1 MLLMLLGLAQ
11 ADEIVIDDQ
20 DGPPHFT
27 TTGDDWT
34 TWGMSGYG
42 FDGDDSSYHYTSH
55 TVGGSDRRGTATWT
69 PDITTEG
76 TWEVQVWFRRTENRT
91 PDADFV
97 LIDGHG
103 KEQHISV
110 DQRGDGASGWLSLG
124 EQWCAEG
131 RGGCIVTLDANDDD
145 HSDEANAVRFVLLDE
160 EKPEDDPPENEPD
173 PELIDCDEFPGLGS
187 HVMTLFAEEVG
198 AAGWGDAGHA
208 QGEPDGLEAWSENVD
223 ADESLRASGFAVCN
237 PKGEESI
244 DRVVVSTKASTQY
257 DSGPYELRL
266 RLDAGGESATVFN
279 GVQTRWHEVDISAD
293 RSWTWEDLAALQAAI
308 SLHDHPQGNRDSDAW
323 VDAFRL
329 SVHFTTTE
337 APTQQEDV
345 EDSASWFD
353 SDPSVQHDERAP
365 PSSDPAGC
373 GCSSTGSG
381 GLQVLIGLLIA
392 AGLRR
397 REAP

>member
-1 MLLMLLGLAQ
+1 
-11 ADEIVIDDQ
+11 
-20 DGPPHFT
+20 
-27 TTGDDWT
+27 
-34 TWGMSGYG
+34 
-42 FDGDDSSYHYTSH
+42 
-55 TVGGSDRRGTATWT
+55 
-69 PDITTEG
+69 
-76 TWEVQVWFRRTENRT
+76 
-91 PDADFV
+91 
-97 LIDGHG
+97 
-103 KEQHISV
+103 
-110 DQRGDGASGWLSLG
+110 
-124 EQWCAEG
+124 
-131 RGGCIVTLDANDDD
+131 VTLDANDDD

-160 EKPEDDPPENEPD
+160 EKPEDEKPEDEKPENEPD

-279 GVQTRWHEVDISAD
+279 GVQTRWHEVDITAD
-293 RSWTWEDLAALQAAI
+293 RSWTWEELAALQATI

-329 SVHFTTTE
+329 SVHFTTIE
-337 APTQQEDV
+337 APTQQGT

-353 SDPSVQHDERAP
+353 SGPSLHTEGGPAN
-365 PSSDPAGC
+365 SDRTGC

-381 GLQVLIGLLIA
+381 PLQVLLGLLIA
-392 AGLRR
+392 VGLRR
-397 REAP
+397 RATPPPVA